1 VSELVPKIAFADQL
15 ERALIGSALIAAD
28 PHVFLEKV
36 QAAHADLAADMGN
49 LRHVV
54 LWRVLERLRE
64 SQLPITA
71 ATVEHQLAKQGNLEA
86 VGGISFL
93 GELALEGV
101 HGDLA
106 IAHVPEIQTAALN
119 RRAVQLLAS
128 AHESARR
135 WPHDAADL
143 VEETRA
149 ELGRLEQRLPGR
161 RTYDSG
167 DALDRLLEE
176 QARLPWVDLAL
187 GDDVVGS
194 LPLGESAYLMGPSG
208 SGKSTLAFAFAANHA
223 KQHGPALIVSREMT
237 AANCAS
243 RVGGM
248 LADRSWSDVL
258 RGGEAMDEARAKLR
272 EIPRLVFVDDER
284 ALLGNI
290 TRCIRELRRDF
301 EGQPIMIVVD
311 YVQIMESTNRHAGA
325 DARLRVSD
333 VVDELRRMIQR
344 EKLLG
349 LTLSQMSRASSR
361 AARNGDLL
369 GADSTDSGAE
379 SAAIERAAALT
390 LTIGKTGDLQADGSR
405 DVELSIGKGRYGGGD
420 RVLQLKQWPAS
431 GLTRCFSETTG
442 AKAREER
449 TSRNAESKRLAAEN
463 AVLGAASKLT
473 EAVSKV
479 ELKQRAGGAGAEA
492 GKAIDRLIERG
503 DLVAVGNGNRRK
515 IALARFV
522 DSHGGT
528 AE

>member
-1 VSELVPKIAFADQL
+1 MSSTHAIVPTADSSI
-15 ERALIGSALIAAD
+15 EAALIGAAINAASRDSLLEDCDLVPEDFANHRHRAVWIAILQLRSENSPIAL
-28 PHVFLEKV
+28 ET
-36 QAAHADLAADMGN
+36 LA
-49 LRHVV
+49 
-54 LWRVLERLRE
+54 ERLTTHGR
-64 SQLPITA
+64 
-71 ATVEHQLAKQGNLEA
+71 LEA
-86 VGGISFL
+86 IGGPAFL
-93 GELALEGV
+93 GELS
-101 HGDLA
+101 LA
-106 IAHVPEIQTAALN
+106 GNRDNAPDHAKAIKLAAKN
-119 RRAVQLLAS
+119 RRAVEVFADF
-128 AHESARR
+128 AERARK
-135 WPHDAADL
+135 WPHAPADL
-143 VEETRA
+143 IPELRA
-149 ELGRLEQRLPGR
+149 DLDRKLDAFESSSASRS
-161 RTYDSG
+161 YDSG

-187 GDDVVGS
+187 GADVVGC

-223 KQHGPALIVSREMT
+223 KQHGPALIVSREMS

-248 LADRSWSDVL
+248 LAGRSWSDVL

-272 EIPRLVFVDDER
+272 ELPRLVFVDDDR

-301 EGQPIMIVVD
+301 EGQPIMLVVD
-311 YVQIMESTNRHAGA
+311 YVQIMESTNRNAGA

-333 VVDELRRMIQR
+333 VVDEMRRMIQR

-349 LTLSQMSRASSR
+349 LILSQMSRASSR

-369 GADSTDSGAE
+369 GADSTDGGAE

-405 DVELSIGKGRYGGGD
+405 DIELSIGKGRYGGGD

-449 TSRNAESKRLAAEN
+449 TSRNEESKRLAAEN
-463 AVLGAASKLT
+463 AVLGAASKLRG
-473 EAVSKV
+473 AVSKAD
-479 ELKQRAGGAGAEA
+479 LKQRAGGNGAEA
-492 GKAIDRLIERG
+492 GKAIDRLLERG
-503 DLVAVGNGNRRK
+503 DLVAIGNGYRRK
-515 IALARFV
+515 IALAQSAASQER
-522 DSHGGT
+522 T
-528 AE
+528 TE